1 MAGMVPAARHS
12 AVMTPIRRK
21 VMRMFFTVRM
31 PFTVI
36 RSISSGVK
44 PFRAARLKKI
54 TRPASSAHRIENFSR
69 RLASRMAQKSTSVK
83 SSMG

>member
-1 MAGMVPAARHS
+1 MEEK
-12 AVMTPIRRK
+12 IY
-21 VMRMFFTVRM
+21 
-31 PFTVI
+31 
-36 RSISSGVK
+36 ISDLTLPEVKAYLAEIGEK